1 MRFVNA
7 NNSIL
12 TAGLEAFDSAS
23 PFADTEIYRML
34 TECTVHHFG
43 VNVKLC
49 LNGKF
54 YNGRDNDISLDTADL
69 SNCPNLK
76 SVIIN
81 TCCLSTKPFFLTTEI
96 EHLILDVDYSED
108 MLQDFYG
115 NKKLKE
121 LSIYTARNSGTLDM
135 ADIVNHFKELELLTL
150 SSQDNILNFEK
161 VFELPKLKYLKV
173 LKSRVSMEKKITAKT
188 NPLEKMTI
196 ACVKGFQLP
205 KCSFPNI
212 KSLTLKNV
220 FLSDLT
226 ILSGFTTLEELT
238 VSSNRITDIQA
249 LRGLSKLELLDISD
263 NLIKDISIISSLQNL
278 KAVIIF
284 DNLIENPQSIHDL
297 KIHPSLMEI
306 NYNELCILKEY
317 GEWNE

>member
-49 LNGKF
+49 LNGEF
-54 YNGRDNDISLDTADL
+54 YNGRDNDISLETADL

-81 TCCLSTKPFFLTTEI
+81 ANRSTKPFFLTTGI
-96 EHLILDVDYSED
+96 ESLILDVDNSED

-115 NKKLKE
+115 NKNLKE
-121 LSIYTARNSGTLDM
+121 LSIYSARNSGTLDM

-150 SSQDNILNFEK
+150 FSQDNILNFEK

-188 NPLEKMTI
+188 IPLEKMTI
-196 ACVKGFQLP
+196 EYVKGFQLP

-212 KSLTLKNV
+212 KSLTLTGV
-220 FLSDLT
+220 FLFDLAV
-226 ILSGFTTLEELT
+226 LSKFTTLEELII
-238 VSSNRITDIQA
+238 SSNRITDIQA
-249 LRGLSKLELLDISD
+249 LSELSKLELLDISN